1 VQLVKLRRGSLN
13 QKREGREWAVHKAWL
28 QPQCHRKKK
37 EKGRKKEGGRE
48 EGRKEKKKQEDG
60 IWRPRAGPV
69 KTHRENTCPVGLG
82 VTSQDTETSC

>member
-48 EGRKEKKKQEDG
+48 EGRKEGEKEARRRNLETKGRSCEDTQG
-60 IWRPRAGPV
+60 EHLSSRARSDISG
-69 KTHRENTCPVGLG
+69 H
-82 VTSQDTETSC
+82 